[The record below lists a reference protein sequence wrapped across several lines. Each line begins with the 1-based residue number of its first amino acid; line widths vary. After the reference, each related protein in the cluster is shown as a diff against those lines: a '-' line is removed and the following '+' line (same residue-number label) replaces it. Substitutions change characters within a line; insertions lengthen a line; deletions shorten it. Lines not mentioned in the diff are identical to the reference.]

1 MTQTIADLSRGFE
14 SSSGKTPE
22 FLSFVRTFRSEFTRA
37 LTARGCTEITY
48 SVGHFEVSGFF
59 TTPDGGLMYFNTGDV
74 RYGSTRSLGLLYRT
88 AEHRKDYTGGRNRHI
103 NYSEDMA
110 ECMDLQTVA
119 FQQV

>member
-1 MTQTIADLSRGFE
+1 MQKTIDALSRGFE

-74 RYGSTRSLGLLYRT
+74 RGMAQSLGLLYRT
-88 AEHRKDYTGGRNRHI
+88 AEHRKDWTGGQNRTI
-103 NYSEDMA
+103 NYSSDMV

-119 FQQV
+119 FQVV